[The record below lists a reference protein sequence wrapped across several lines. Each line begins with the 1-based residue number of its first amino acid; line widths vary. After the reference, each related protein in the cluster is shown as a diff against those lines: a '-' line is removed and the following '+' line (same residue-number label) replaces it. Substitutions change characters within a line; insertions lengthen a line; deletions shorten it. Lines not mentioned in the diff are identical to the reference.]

1 MQIEGKGGRVLRSS
15 NRTRGDKDGEG
26 EGEGSIGVADTK
38 VCQRCTKVLR
48 IGELLSLIY

>member
-1 MQIEGKGGRVLRSS
+1 MQIEGEGGGIFRSS

-26 EGEGSIGVADTK
+26 EGERSIGVADTE

-48 IGELLSLIY
+48 VGELLLLIY